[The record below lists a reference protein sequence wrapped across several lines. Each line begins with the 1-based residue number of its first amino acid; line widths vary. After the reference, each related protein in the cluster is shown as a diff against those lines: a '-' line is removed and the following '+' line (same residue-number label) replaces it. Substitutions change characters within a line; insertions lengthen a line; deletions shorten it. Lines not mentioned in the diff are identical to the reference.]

1 MTNEQLIADATAQ
14 IRELH
19 LRCQAYAGEL
29 IYSAHVN
36 DELRAILSRLR
47 TSLSEQH
54 NDPMRDGQEGDHE
67 V

>member
-19 LRCQAYAGEL
+19 LRCQTYASEL
-29 IYSAHVN
+29 TYAAHVN
-36 DELRAILSRLR
+36 DELRAILSHLR

-54 NDPMRDGQEGDHE
+54 NDPMRDGKEGSHE
-67 V
+67 A